1 MAYCMVQ
8 PLKQRGLVMTR
19 EEALNCI
26 EEMVEF
32 TKKYLKKVKK
42 TSKK

>member
-1 MAYCMVQ
+1 MQLLERRELAMS
-8 PLKQRGLVMTR
+8 R
-19 EEALNCI
+19 EEVLNCI

>member
-1 MAYCMVQ
+1 MQ
-8 PLKQRGLVMTR
+8 LLEQRGLAMTR

>member
-1 MAYCMVQ
+1 MQ
-8 PLKQRGLVMTR
+8 LLEQRGLAMTR

-32 TKKYLKKVKK
+32 TKKYLKKVNG